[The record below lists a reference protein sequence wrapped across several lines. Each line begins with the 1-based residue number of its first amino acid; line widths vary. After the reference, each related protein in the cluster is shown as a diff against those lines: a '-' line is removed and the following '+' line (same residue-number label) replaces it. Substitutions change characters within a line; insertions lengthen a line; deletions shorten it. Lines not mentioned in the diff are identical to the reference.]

1 MRLRSRPGDLNAFI
15 YRTAQLGI
23 LVWLGLWRST
33 LKHMW
38 CDAAERLEFFDSE
51 KMNVYILQVMSIL
64 RQAYCSPKYLYFLIP
79 GQVKPIRDP
88 DGTRRK
94 EVLVPNI
101 TDFEKRW
108 NQAVAAL
115 ESAIKLLRHPQ
126 EFGAISSRYLPYV
139 SILRCCHGNWLVSA
153 AGGE

>member
-1 MRLRSRPGDLNAFI
+1 
-15 YRTAQLGI
+15 
-23 LVWLGLWRST
+23 
-33 LKHMW
+33 MW
-38 CDAAERLEFFDSE
+38 CDVAERLEFFDSE

-88 DGTRRK
+88 DGTCRK